1 MVTCKLLVSQ
11 RVPGKAAGGKG
22 EPKVLP
28 LKEWSIRR
36 ILLSQIAVEGG
47 G

>member
-1 MVTCKLLVSQ
+1 MFTCKLQVSQ

-22 EPKVLP
+22 EAKVLS

-36 ILLSQIAVEGG
+36 ILLSQIAAEGG